1 MNRPLRNTLLAAVAA
16 LAFCAPAIASD
27 TDGEDDSRFA
37 PSAESMALD
46 LVLVRP
52 LSLAGTILG
61 TAVFIIATPFNLLT
75 LNFSDPARRLVLEP
89 AKYTFTREL
98 GDLE

>member
-1 MNRPLRNTLLAAVAA
+1 MNRPLRCTVLAAVAA
-16 LAFCAPAIASD
+16 LAFSASAAASEA
-27 TDGEDDSRFA
+27 EDDSRFA

-46 LVLVRP
+46 LFLVRP
-52 LSLAGTILG
+52 LSLAGTLIG
-61 TAVFIIATPFNLLT
+61 TAVFIVATPFNLIT

>member
-1 MNRPLRNTLLAAVAA
+1 MNRPLRSTVLAAAAA
-16 LAFCAPAIASD
+16 LAFSASAGAND
-27 TDGEDDSRFA
+27 REDDSRFA

-46 LVLVRP
+46 LFLVRP
-52 LSLAGTILG
+52 LSLAGTLIG
-61 TAVFIIATPFNLLT
+61 TAVFIVATPFNLIT
-75 LNFSDPARRLVLEP
+75 MNFSDPARRLVLEP